1 MKWSVTDHKKDYVLS
16 NWLLSLTV
24 CDIKPAMKKKIKLSF
39 IYLIFV
45 TLIKNTNDLLLA
57 VNMLLC

>member
-1 MKWSVTDHKKDYVLS
+1 M
-16 NWLLSLTV
+16 SLTV